1 MSTAEMVRWESGTL
15 PGSEEEEIRLP
26 FERLSDPD
34 DHSEWRC
41 FVAERIAMA
50 LDYGLFG
57 VKAVYLIGSVE
68 SREAGP
74 GSDIDLVFHI
84 GRISEKT
91 RLLRLWLDGWDRS
104 LALQNYFRTGYLA
117 DGLLDIHIVTDRDVR
132 EGDSF
137 AVAMQNPARS
147 RCLTCRS

>member
-1 MSTAEMVRWESGTL
+1 MSTAEMVRWEYGTL
-15 PGSEEEEIRLP
+15 PGSGREEIRLP
-26 FERLSDPD
+26 LERLSDPG
-34 DHSEWRC
+34 DHSEWRV
-41 FVAERIAMA
+41 FMAERIAMEM
-50 LDYGLFG
+50 DYSLFG
-57 VKAVYLIGSVE
+57 VKTVYLIGSVE

-84 GRISEKT
+84 GRITEKT
-91 RLLRLWLDGWDRS
+91 RLLHLWLDGWNKS

-117 DGLLDIHIVTDRDVR
+117 DGLLDVHIVTDRDVR